1 MSAKQTTSGKKVV
14 KKDSTKEVKQSTPVV
29 TAPVTSTP
37 VVTAPVASTPVA
49 VASSSPVA
57 ASTKKTGG
65 KKAAVPVAEVKKVEV
80 EPEVKKV
87 EAETETKKVVES
99 GGKKAVASKS
109 KKAASSKKVV
119 KKVVGKKAA
128 SKKVAPAKK
137 ASTQAKKAAPKK
149 AAVKKEIKP
158 EGDEEENSRTRFFKV
173 VVDGGD
179 PHGRFSGNKPK
190 QAANKALTSIL
201 KTREQNGGGASGASG
216 EIKFSII
223 ECTRGSKHK
232 QYNYIGQR
240 VKLDKPMKVKIGRG
254 ADAKEIEYKFNNRV
268 MKDKAII
275 AQTA

>member
-14 KKDSTKEVKQSTPVV
+14 KKDSTKEVKQTAPVASTPVV
-29 TAPVTSTP
+29 TAS
-37 VVTAPVASTPVA
+37 VASTPVA
-49 VASSSPVA
+49 VASSSSTV
-57 ASTKKTGG
+57 ASTKKAGG

-80 EPEVKKV
+80 ESEAKKV
-87 EAETETKKVVES
+87 EAEPETKKVVES
-99 GGKKAVASKS
+99 GGKKSVVSKS
-109 KKAASSKKVV
+109 KRVVSSKKVV
-119 KKVVGKKAA
+119 KKALVGKKVAA
-128 SKKVAPAKK
+128 KKAAPVKK
-137 ASTQAKKAAPKK
+137 ASTQAKKAASKK
-149 AAVKKEIKP
+149 AVVKKEIKP

-201 KTREQNGGGASGASG
+201 KTREQNGGGASG

-240 VKLDKPMKVKIGRG
+240 VKLDKPMKVKIGSG